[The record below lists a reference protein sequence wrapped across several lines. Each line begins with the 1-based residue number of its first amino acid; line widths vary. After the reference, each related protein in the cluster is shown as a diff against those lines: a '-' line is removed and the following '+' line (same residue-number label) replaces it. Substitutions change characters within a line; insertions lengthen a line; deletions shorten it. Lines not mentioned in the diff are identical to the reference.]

1 VTDDLILR
9 DLGLILL
16 AAAGTALVGRRFKVP
31 GIVAYIVAGL
41 LLGPATHL
49 LDMHAGD
56 HGSGVALI
64 SEVGIALLLFLVGLE
79 LSFSTVKAVG
89 AVAVAGG
96 LSQTT
101 LSGLAGAGLAL
112 LLGYPMPT
120 AIFIGVALAFSST
133 VIVVKLLEQRGD
145 LRETYGQVTLGILLV
160 QDLVVIIVLTALA
173 GLAGAGTGA
182 AGAATDGVVRDLAAA
197 FGGMILLV
205 AVSVVAA
212 GRVLPGPFR
221 WIARSPEAILVWSLA
236 LCFAMIVAA
245 KTLSLSL
252 ELGAFLAGVS
262 LAQLP
267 YNQDLRRRVAPL
279 VDFFLAVFFVS
290 LGASMDVAE
299 ALSAWPAAV
308 ALIAF
313 VLIGK
318 PVILLAV
325 VPRLGFGERTAA
337 LTGITLGQTS
347 EFSFILAGLGLSAG
361 IIGPDVLA
369 LISLVGLGTMGISSA
384 LILRSRAVYERLSA
398 AGWLRVFGAPLE
410 GPADQARGHGH
421 HGPADDLDDH
431 VIVVG
436 MNTMGRHIV
445 DGLHARGVATLA
457 IDTDPAKLAAVKG
470 ATLLGNVDAIDVLE
484 SAGIRR
490 ARLVVSALQIES
502 ANNLLAYRCRAF
514 GVPSAIHAFDRSVV
528 DDLRRIGA
536 THLLESKTEG
546 TRRLSEALH
555 AEGVYG

>member
-1 VTDDLILR
+1 MTDDLILR

-16 AAAGTALVGRRFKVP
+16 AAAGMALVGRRFKVP
-31 GIVAYIVAGL
+31 GIVSYMVAGL
-41 LLGPATHL
+41 LLGPATGL
-49 LDMHAGD
+49 LDMHAAD
-56 HGSGVALI
+56 HGGGVGLI

-112 LLGYPMPT
+112 LLGYPTST

-173 GLAGAGTGA
+173 GLAGSGA
-182 AGAATDGVVRDLAAA
+182 AGATVGTGGLVRDLATA

-205 AVSVVAA
+205 GLSVVAA
-212 GRVLPGPFR
+212 GRILPGPFR
-221 WIARSPEAILVWSLA
+221 WIARSPDAILVWSLA

-245 KTLSLSL
+245 KSLSLSL

-290 LGASMDVAE
+290 LGAAMDVAA
-299 ALSAWPAAV
+299 ALTAWPAAL
-308 ALIAF
+308 ALIVF

-361 IIGPDVLA
+361 LIGPDVLA
-369 LISLVGLGTMGISSA
+369 LIGLVGLGTM
-384 LILRSRAVYERLSA
+384 
-398 AGWLRVFGAPLE
+398 
-410 GPADQARGHGH
+410 
-421 HGPADDLDDH
+421 
-431 VIVVG
+431 
-436 MNTMGRHIV
+436 
-445 DGLHARGVATLA
+445 
-457 IDTDPAKLAAVKG
+457 
-470 ATLLGNVDAIDVLE
+470 
-484 SAGIRR
+484 
-490 ARLVVSALQIES
+490 
-502 ANNLLAYRCRAF
+502 
-514 GVPSAIHAFDRSVV
+514 
-528 DDLRRIGA
+528 
-536 THLLESKTEG
+536 
-546 TRRLSEALH
+546 
-555 AEGVYG
+555 